1 MVARAYSNVFWKNIT
16 FEANLVFTRGF
27 NFLGG
32 KLASPQT
39 LQKVWLA
46 CVSYSSYDLDQN
58 LCPHSM
64 MQNMLGNNGLV
75 FIVNVFFH
83 GGDATR
89 WIVGEK
95 ALALTSGAI

>member
-1 MVARAYSNVFWKNIT
+1 
-16 FEANLVFTRGF
+16 
-27 NFLGG
+27 
-32 KLASPQT
+32 
-39 LQKVWLA
+39 
-46 CVSYSSYDLDQN
+46 
-58 LCPHSM
+58 M

-89 WIVGEK
+89 WIVGDK